1 MTSRRTSLVFA
12 AIPFDVQT
20 KILSFCGTKELLTLR
35 RTSVS
40 AFSVVLDRE
49 FRARTPGEVLASGRI
64 EDVRVY
70 VVLLNH
76 ASENVRPLICKTAGY
91 KLFRLRDADTKGLQP
106 RCVRNHHY
114 ASAADV
120 QLFSR
125 VDLFICG
132 IKRHGSV
139 AQMRAYDAKVKQ
151 RTLVQRE
158 NKRVLSTQLSCQ
170 REPFLDRDEQAY
182 RRYLGYDDR
191 SKEAHKTYKAQSL
204 EIQTEY
210 YEACGRNPREYE
222 HFKQEVHHRTR
233 ALLSE
238 YYRIKKMTTE
248 RDTANQAPRASPET
262 NKKRKTTSD
271 VCVTCLNGPAA
282 RACVF
287 QKCGVC
293 CGRSS
298 KKGACLRHAAR
309 CRN

>member
-1 MTSRRTSLVFA
+1 MTSVVFA
-12 AIPFDVQT
+12 AIPSDVQT

-35 RTSVS
+35 CTSLS

-76 ASENVRPLICKTAGY
+76 ASENVRPLICKTAGH
-91 KLFRLRDADTKGLQP
+91 KLFRLRDADTEGLRR

-125 VDLFICG
+125 VDLFICA

-139 AQMRAYDAKVKQ
+139 AHLRAYDAKVKQ
-151 RTLVQRE
+151 RTLVQRV
-158 NKRVLSTQLSCQ
+158 KKTVLSTQLSNQ
-170 REPFLDRDEQAY
+170 REPFLHRDEQAY
-182 RRYLGYDDR
+182 RVYLGHGDQT
-191 SKEAHKTYKAQSL
+191 KEAHKTYKRQSR

-210 YEACGRNPREYE
+210 YEACGQNPREYE
-222 HFKQEVHHRTR
+222 HFTQEVHHRTR

-248 RDTANQAPRASPET
+248 RDANKVPRAST
-262 NKKRKTTSD
+262 QTHKKRKTTSD
-271 VCVTCLNGPAA
+271 VCVTCLTGPFA
-282 RACVF
+282 RTCVF

-298 KKGACLRHAAR
+298 KKGECPRHAAR
-309 CRN
+309 CRS